1 MKNYMTENLRM
12 LIIMYHSTNEIVHQ
26 RYYKV
31 LMQHQVFLIKMKL
44 TYQLHQLEL
53 YMKMRK
59 AKQLSHKKLEVLKRA
74 SMNTIRRM
82 KILMVHQYIGMSIM

>member
-1 MKNYMTENLRM
+1 M
-12 LIIMYHSTNEIVHQ
+12 I
-26 RYYKV
+26 
-31 LMQHQVFLIKMKL
+31 L

-59 AKQLSHKKLEVLKRA
+59 AKQVSHKKMKVLKRT
-74 SMNTIRRM
+74 SMNAIRRM

>member
-1 MKNYMTENLRM
+1 MKNHMTENLRI
-12 LIIMYHSTNEIVHQ
+12 LIIMYPSSNEIVHQ

-31 LMQHQVFLIKMKL
+31 LMQHQVFLIKIIL

-53 YMKMRK
+53 YIKRRK
-59 AKQLSHKKLEVLKRA
+59 AKQLSHKKLKVLKRT